1 MAAKSSQP
9 PTSSS
14 GPSGFQTVPA
24 KPKERKQKERQKP
37 QPAPQQTHKA
47 VAPKATK
54 APVQSTARS
63 KSASGIPEIVSKRM
77 ARRMAI
83 FCGIPTFLGLTTF
96 PVSYF
101 GFFKNGIELPHVAVL
116 LASLGGL
123 GLGVLGLTYGVLSAS
138 WDEGEPG
145 SQLGFKESKLNL
157 GRVIEN
163 WKAARERQ
171 G

>member
-9 PTSSS
+9 PTSNS
-14 GPSGFQTVPA
+14 GASGFQTESAQA
-24 KPKERKQKERQKP
+24 KEQKQKEPKKARPVSKQTRKVVPP
-37 QPAPQQTHKA
+37 QVVKA
-47 VAPKATK
+47 ST
-54 APVQSTARS
+54 QSTTRS
-63 KSASGIPEIVSKRM
+63 KAASGIPEIVSKRM
-77 ARRMAI
+77 ARRMAV

-123 GLGVLGLTYGVLSAS
+123 GLGVLGLSYGVLSAS

-145 SQLGFKESKLNL
+145 SKLGFKEFKLNL

-163 WKAARERQ
+163 WKAARER
-171 G
+171 